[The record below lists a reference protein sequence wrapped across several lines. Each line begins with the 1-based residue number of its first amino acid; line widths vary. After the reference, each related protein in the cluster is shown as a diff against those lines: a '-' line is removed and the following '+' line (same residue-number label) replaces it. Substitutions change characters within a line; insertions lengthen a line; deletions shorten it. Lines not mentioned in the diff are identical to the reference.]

1 MPSGVPV
8 TTVRLRGDD
17 PAVRA
22 WAAAVGLDGRPAV
35 LVRPDGHILSVAA
48 DADDLA
54 GFAQA
59 IMRHVGTREEAATW
73 T

>member
-1 MPSGVPV
+1 M
-8 TTVRLRGDD
+8 
-17 PAVRA
+17 
-22 WAAAVGLDGRPAV
+22 
-35 LVRPDGHILSVAA
+35 RPDGHILCVAA
-48 DADDLA
+48 DADELA